1 MSHAVETQ
9 DINASIFCTL
19 MVCLFV
25 YNIDF

>member
-19 MVCLFV
+19 TVCMIAF
-25 YNIDF
+25 NINF